1 MLHGTESIAHY
12 KTSNVTIWMLMALQ
26 GGFLNMG
33 GFLAC
38 HRFVSHV
45 TGYATMVPFEF
56 VTHGIREA
64 ILMALVPTFFLLGSM
79 VSGYL
84 VDVRLR
90 LHKRPRY
97 YISFGL
103 IFCALVFI
111 CTLGDQG
118 FFGRFGEPL
127 ENERDY
133 FLVLLL
139 TFICGVQNGTI
150 TTVSKAV
157 IRTTHLSGITT
168 DLGIGLM
175 RFIFRQKIGA
185 EVAGEGKANL
195 MRIGII
201 GFFLFGSMIGYNA
214 FARWDFNGFILPLA
228 TSGILFFTMIYF
240 ALKSKFLAAQKDNA
254 VKTNKS

>member
-1 MLHGTESIAHY
+1 
-12 KTSNVTIWMLMALQ
+12 MALQ

-33 GFLAC
+33 GFMAC

-45 TGYATMVPFEF
+45 SGYGTMVPFEF
-56 VTHGIREA
+56 AIHGYSA
-64 ILMALVPTFFLLGSM
+64 ALLMALIPTFFLFGAM

-97 YISFGL
+97 YAAFGL
-103 IFCALVFI
+103 IFCVLAFI
-111 CTLGDQG
+111 CLAGDDG

-127 ENERDY
+127 QNERHY
-133 FLVLLL
+133 VLALLL

-168 DLGIGLM
+168 DLGIGLI
-175 RFIFRQKIGA
+175 RFLFKRKIGA
-185 EVAGEGKANL
+185 EVSGEGKANL
-195 MRIGII
+195 MRMGII
-201 GFFLFGSMIGYNA
+201 FFFIFGSFAGYRS
-214 FARWDFNGFILPLA
+214 FVRWDYNGFIVPLA
-228 TSGILFFTMIYF
+228 SSGTLFFSMIYF
-240 ALKSKFLAAQKDNA
+240 AWKSKA
-254 VKTNKS
+254 SS

>member
-1 MLHGTESIAHY
+1 MLYGNESIAHY
-12 KTSNVTIWMLMALQ
+12 KPSNIAIWMLMALQ

-33 GFLAC
+33 GFMAC

-45 TGYATMVPFEF
+45 TGYGAMVPFELMN
-56 VTHGIREA
+56 HGLRA
-64 ILMALVPTFFLLGSM
+64 ALLMSLIPTFFLLGAM

-84 VDVRLR
+84 VDVRLQ

-103 IFCALVFI
+103 IFCVLVFI
-111 CTLGDQG
+111 IIAGNAG
-118 FFGRFGEPL
+118 FFGRFGEPF
-127 ENERDY
+127 ESERDY
-133 FLVLLL
+133 LLAILL

-150 TTVSKAV
+150 TTVSKSV

-175 RFIFRQKIGA
+175 RFLFKEKIGA
-185 EVAGEGKANL
+185 EASGEGRANL

-201 GFFLFGSMIGYNA
+201 FFFLFGSLAGYVSFDSWA
-214 FARWDFNGFILPLA
+214 YFGFVFPLA
-228 TSGILFFTMIYF
+228 TSGALFFTMVYF
-240 ALKSKFLAAQKDNA
+240 ALKPIGHNPRF
-254 VKTNKS
+254 

>member
-1 MLHGTESIAHY
+1 MLHGNESIAHY
-12 KTSNVTIWMLMALQ
+12 KPSNIAIWMLMALQ

-33 GFLAC
+33 GFMAC

-45 TGYATMVPFEF
+45 SGYGTMVPFEF
-56 VTHGIREA
+56 ASNGLSA
-64 ILMALVPTFFLLGSM
+64 ALLMALIPTFFLLGAM

-97 YISFGL
+97 YVSFGL
-103 IFCALVFI
+103 IFCALAFI
-111 CTLGDQG
+111 WIVGDGG

-133 FLVLLL
+133 FLVFLL

-175 RFIFRQKIGA
+175 RFLFRKRIGA
-185 EVAGEGKANL
+185 EVSGEGKANL
-195 MRIGII
+195 MRVGII
-201 GFFLFGSMIGYNA
+201 TFFLLGSLVGYEV
-214 FARWDFNGFILPLA
+214 FIRWSYNGFLIPLT
-228 TSGILFFTMIYF
+228 TSGVLCFRMIYF
-240 ALKSKFLAAQKDNA
+240 A
-254 VKTNKS
+254 VKTKATRGGTSAGTH

>member
-1 MLHGTESIAHY
+1 VLHGNESIAHY
-12 KTSNVTIWMLMALQ
+12 KPSNVAIWMLMALQ

-33 GFLAC
+33 GFMAC

-45 TGYATMVPFEF
+45 SGYGTMVPFEF
-56 VTHGIREA
+56 ANHGLA
-64 ILMALVPTFFLLGSM
+64 AAALMALIPTFFLFGAM

-103 IFCALVFI
+103 IFCVLVFI
-111 CTLGDQG
+111 CLAGDGG
-118 FFGRFGEPL
+118 FFGGFGEPL
-127 ENERDY
+127 ENGRDY
-133 FLVLLL
+133 FFVLLL

-175 RFIFRQKIGA
+175 RFLFRQKIGA

-195 MRIGII
+195 MRMGII
-201 GFFLFGSMIGYNA
+201 GFFLLGSLIGYEA
-214 FARWDFNGFILPLA
+214 FIRWHYNGFLVPLTTSGVLFFSMVYFAVKA
-228 TSGILFFTMIYF
+228 TSR
-240 ALKSKFLAAQKDNA
+240 
-254 VKTNKS
+254 